1 MSLDPSPSAL
11 VKRRTK
17 ALRAALPV
25 ALEGDIT
32 ALHRAR
38 VASRR
43 LRELLPLLALP
54 GAKPG
59 KTRKRVRRLTQLLGR
74 VREMD
79 VALQLLDSLGE
90 GVPRLALF
98 EARQH
103 VRNGRES
110 RRGQMLRKLHKLSV
124 KKLDR
129 RLDALVTAAE
139 GQDATTWRRRLAT
152 QLTRRA
158 GRLRDAAAEAGAIYV
173 PERLHGVR
181 LAAKKLRYALEI
193 AAELGV
199 RDAAKLAAVVRRS
212 QVTLGHLQDRHVLVR
227 EVHDAA
233 SRAVDDAAR
242 NGLLTIAAQLDQSA
256 RELHAEFLAQREA
269 LLAAVAAVRQD
280 VVAELARTGRAG
292 RQLRA
297 GLKTR
302 AGRGRPRLKAGA

>member
-1 MSLDPSPSAL
+1 MSPNPSPSAL

-17 ALRAALPV
+17 ALRAALPT
-25 ALEGDIT
+25 ALEGDIA

-54 GAKPG
+54 GTKPG

-90 GVPRLALF
+90 GIPRLALF

-110 RRGQMLRKLHKLSV
+110 RRAQMLRKLHKLSV

-129 RLDALVTAAE
+129 RLDALVAAAE
-139 GQDATTWRRRLAT
+139 GQDATAWRRRLAT

-158 GRLRDAAAEAGAIYV
+158 GRLRDAAGEAGAIYV

-199 RDAAKLAAVVRRS
+199 RDAAKAAAVVRRT
-212 QVTLGHLQDRHVLVR
+212 QVTLGHLQDRHVVVR

-233 SRAVDDAAR
+233 SRAVDEAAR
-242 NGLLTIAAQLDQSA
+242 NGLMTIAAQLEQSA

-280 VVAELARTGRAG
+280 VVPELTRTGRAR

-297 GLKTR
+297 GLNTR
-302 AGRGRPRLKAGA
+302 AARGRPGLKAGA